1 MKIPIV
7 QREAYTIFFERVLG
21 NTFVHC
27 DVKKWNKTSKTA
39 LLRDWEALCLLHNE
53 PIYADHVVGDK
64 KPLTFL
70 EITGFHYVKTGLGND
85 LKLIQI
91 YKKEIPHGN

>member
-7 QREAYTIFFERVLG
+7 QREAYTIYFERVLG

-27 DVKKWNKTSKTA
+27 DVYRWSKTSKQA
-39 LLRDWEALCLLHNE
+39 SLKDWEALCLLHNA
-53 PIYADHVVGDK
+53 PIYAYHVVGDK
-64 KPLTFL
+64 KHLKFL
-70 EITGFHYVKTGLGND
+70 ETFGFRYLKEGLGND

-91 YKKEIPHGN
+91 YIKETPNG